1 MEKIIAIAGLAVI
14 LAAVHLANPNGPQ
27 RAGLC
32 GLGFERYC
40 DDWVIEKRRLDQLE
54 QQRQP

>member
-1 MEKIIAIAGLAVI
+1 MDKIAAIAGLAII
-14 LAAVHLANPNGPQ
+14 LAAIHLSNPNGPQ

-32 GLGFERYC
+32 GLGFDRYC

-54 QQRQP
+54 QQPQR